1 MADSFDKLKAGQ
13 HPIRRFLFRAVDARG
28 RPQRGGVF
36 ARSKTE
42 ALELVQR
49 LGLTAVAARP
59 AFRLPFLSKLGGL
72 SVRDRIFFARN
83 VQLILRAGMGLNEG
97 LRVLVRDLKPSSL
110 KDFLFYLIIQIEQGQ
125 PIYAAFASFPHAFS
139 PMEIEM
145 IRIGELSGNLGK
157 TFARWAD
164 DLNREKEIKSTIS
177 SAMIYPAIILSV
189 SFGVVLLLV
198 TFVMPK
204 IADLVKQIGG
214 NPPLATKIIV
224 TVSLY
229 IGAHLVWFLSGAALF
244 VVSVIA
250 TILSSFGR
258 HALLIFA
265 TRAPVIRDL
274 SLAYAL
280 RNLCF
285 VLGTLLDSGIALT
298 DALELFSRS
307 IFHPE
312 LRRITERVRE
322 RIIQGVDFGEA
333 IVAEPFFPGTF
344 SGVISIAART
354 GTLSEVLTI
363 LRDYYEE
370 ETKTRVKNMLALIEP
385 LMLLGI
391 GFVVGGIALSI
402 LVPIYQQI
410 SSQMG
415 ATGGQ

>member
-1 MADSFDKLKAGQ
+1 MAEA
-13 HPIRRFLFRAVDARG
+13 HPIRKFLFRAVDARG

-36 ARSKTE
+36 ARNKTE

-59 AFRLPFLSKLGGL
+59 AIRLPFLAKLGGL

-83 VQLILRAGMGLNEG
+83 VQLILKAGMGLNEG
-97 LRVLVRDLKPSSL
+97 LRVLVRDLKSGAL
-110 KDFLFYLIIQIEQGQ
+110 KDFLFYLILHIEQGQ
-125 PIYAAFASFPHAFS
+125 PIYAAFANFPNAFS
-139 PMEIEM
+139 AIEIEM

-157 TFARWAD
+157 TFTRWAD
-164 DLNREKEIKSTIS
+164 DLNREKEIKSTIN
-177 SAMIYPAIILSV
+177 SALIYPAIIISV

-224 TVSLY
+224 AVSLY
-229 IGAHLVWFLSGAALF
+229 IGAHLTWFLVGAALL
-244 VVSVIA
+244 VVLMI
-250 TILSSFGR
+250 IMLLSASGR

-265 TRAPVIRDL
+265 TRAPIIRDL

-280 RNLCF
+280 RNFCF
-285 VLGTLLDSGIALT
+285 VLGTLLSSGIALT
-298 DALELFSRS
+298 EALGLFARS

-312 LRRITERVRE
+312 LRRVTERVRE
-322 RIIQGVDFGEA
+322 RIVQGVDFGEA
-333 IVAEPFFPGTF
+333 IVAEPFFPGTL
-344 SGVISIAART
+344 SGVMSIAART
-354 GTLSEVLTI
+354 GTLIEVLTI

-385 LMLLGI
+385 LLLLGI

-402 LVPIYQQI
+402 LIPIYQQI
-410 SSQMG
+410 SSQLG